1 MIKVARYYYWLI
13 NGFMVKNRRLIVA
26 SFIASFFLIF
36 ALINFF
42 PFINSFFFRKKEI
55 IGIVGK
61 FSLKNIPPEI
71 ANQISNPLVAV
82 NERGEII
89 PVLANYW
96 EVGSG
101 NKTYRFHL
109 KKGLYWD
116 DGKQFKA
123 SDVAVTF
130 GQIERQVI
138 DDTTVEFKLDQPLS
152 IFPIYLTKSVLKF
165 PLNGIAGLYQVDNYK
180 IKDNK
185 LISISMKPN
194 KNDIP
199 YKNYFFFDSEEDM
212 VAAYKSGKI
221 HLMRTTN
228 TTVVNEFKNWKNT
241 KIEKNV
247 NYNQILT
254 IFFNNQSPFLKTK
267 ELRKAFAYAT
277 PNFSEYGEPSYS
289 PISPTSWAYS
299 HQIKRYQMDMGKARG
314 LYEKNKETTDSATL
328 NISTFYDYI
337 NVSEKVKD
345 SYEKLGIKIDL
356 RVLSYIPDDFDILIA
371 LWNPPSDPDQYYYW
385 HSTQKDGNIT
395 NYKNVKIDKLLED
408 GRKIMNIEE
417 RRKIYHDFQ
426 RVIMDDMPAF
436 YLYHPFIYTITRK

>member
-13 NGFMVKNRRLIVA
+13 NGFISKNRRLILT

-61 FSLKNIPPEI
+61 YSLKNIPSEI
-71 ANQISNPLVAV
+71 TSQISNPLVAV

-96 EVGSG
+96 EVGNS
-101 NKTYRFHL
+101 NKIYRFHL

-116 DGKQFKA
+116 DGAKFKA
-123 SDVAVTF
+123 SDVAVSVD
-130 GQIERQVI
+130 QIERQVI
-138 DDTTVEFKLDQPLS
+138 DDTTVEFKLDKPLS
-152 IFPIYLTKSVLKF
+152 IFPIYLTKPVLKF

-185 LISISMKPN
+185 LLSISMKPN

-199 YKNYFFFDSEEDM
+199 YKSYFFYDSEEDM

-221 HLMRTTN
+221 RLMRTTN
-228 TTVVNEFKNWKNT
+228 KAIVNEFTNWKNT
-241 KIEKNV
+241 KITKNV

-254 IFFNNQSPFLKTK
+254 VFFNTQSPYLKTK
-267 ELRKAFAYAT
+267 EIRKALAYAT
-277 PNFSEYGEPSYS
+277 PNFAEYGELSYS

-299 HQIKRYQMDMGKARG
+299 HQIKRYNTDIGKARA
-314 LYEKNKETTDSATL
+314 LYEKNKETTASATL

-337 NVSEKVKD
+337 NVSEKIKE
-345 SYEKLGIKIDL
+345 SYEKLGIKVDL
-356 RVLSYIPDDFDILIA
+356 RILSYIPNDYDILIA

-408 GRKIMNIEE
+408 GRKIINIDE

-426 RVIMDDMPAF
+426 RAIMDDLPAF
-436 YLYHPFIYTITRK
+436 YLYHPFVYTITRK